1 MAFAPDTW
9 PRQFRDL
16 IRLSN
21 KYLLNPLMLRLAGTR
36 YWYASVIRHTGRR
49 SGKQFATPVVA
60 DRVGDRF
67 IVPLP
72 YGTQVDWLRNVL
84 TAGRAGLVSKGTSF
98 ELTAPEIIDATE
110 AYRCFRAIDGE
121 HSNGPASSTTCGPP
135 SIHPRY
141 EAFS

>member
-21 KYLLNPLMLRLAGTR
+21 KHLLNPLMMRLAGTR
-36 YWYASVIRHTGRR
+36 YWYASVVRHTGRV
-49 SGKQFATPVVA
+49 SGKQYATPVVV

-84 TAGRAGLVSKGTSF
+84 TARRARITTKGETF
-98 ELTAPEIIDATE
+98 EINAPEIIDATE
-110 AYRCFRAIDGE
+110 ALPLLPRDRRRTFERTGIEHYLRATIDK
-121 HSNGPASSTTCGPP
+121 SA
-135 SIHPRY
+135 R
-141 EAFS
+141 

>member
-21 KYLLNPLMLRLAGTR
+21 KYLLNPVMLLPAGR
-36 YWYASVIRHTGRR
+36 RCWYASVVHHTGRR
-49 SGKQFATPVVA
+49 SGKKYSTPVVA
-60 DRVGDRF
+60 DRVGGQF

-84 TAGRAGLVSKGTSF
+84 TAGHATVTSQGKTYDVVS
-98 ELTAPEIIDATE
+98 PEIIDATE
-110 AYRCFRAIDGE
+110 ALPCLSHERRRTFERTGVSHFLRARIDE
-121 HSNGPASSTTCGPP
+121 PQAP
-135 SIHPRY
+135 
-141 EAFS
+141 

>member
-9 PRQFRDL
+9 PRQFRAL

-21 KYLLNPLMLRLAGTR
+21 KHLLNPLMLRLAGTR
-36 YWYASVIRHTGRR
+36 YFYASTIRHTGRR

-84 TAGRAGLVSKGTSF
+84 IAGRASLTTKGTTF

-110 AYRCFRAIDGE
+110 ALPLLPRDRRRTFERTGIEHYLRATID
-121 HSNGPASSTTCGPP
+121 AP
-135 SIHPRY
+135 S
-141 EAFS
+141 E

>member
-1 MAFAPDTW
+1 MALAPQSW

-21 KYLLNPLMLRLAGTR
+21 KYLLNPAMLRLAGTK

-49 SGKQFATPVVA
+49 SGKNYATPVVA

-84 TAGRAGLVSKGTSF
+84 TAGRARISSRGETYEVV
-98 ELTAPEIIDATE
+98 APQIIDATE
-110 AYRCFRAIDGE
+110 ALPLLPRDRRRTFERTGID
-121 HSNGPASSTTCGPP
+121 HFLRVRIA
-135 SIHPRY
+135 
-141 EAFS
+141 